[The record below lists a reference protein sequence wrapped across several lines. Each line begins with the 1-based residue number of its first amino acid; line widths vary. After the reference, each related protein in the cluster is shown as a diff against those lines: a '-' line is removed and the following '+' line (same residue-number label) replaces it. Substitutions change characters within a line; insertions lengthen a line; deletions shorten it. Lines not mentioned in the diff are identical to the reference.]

1 MHPEIQKDI
10 GEEIM
15 IKLKELESKI
25 IKLLNIKNEKE
36 LSDPLVL
43 GNRT

>member
-1 MHPEIQKDI
+1 MQPEIQKDI

-25 IKLLNIKNEKE
+25 IKLLKIKDEKE

-43 GNRT
+43 RNRT